1 MGVAGHTREGSP
13 RPHDRRD
20 TRGRDGDGSR
30 AGDDRPAEFRYG
42 AVFMLVFALV
52 VFLIVA
58 PTAEWSRGIALGLE
72 GTALVVAVA
81 TSRVR
86 PAARRRQARAAGLA
100 AIFMVVGVMS
110 GIVPVAVDFALGGAI
125 ALAIPMAL
133 AGGLM
138 RLVRDHG
145 VTLQAVAGTLA
156 IYLLVG
162 LLFAWTISCISRIG
176 ATPYFAQGGTDS
188 MGRRVYFSFTVL
200 TTTGFGDLTPARPVG
215 RALAVVEMLMG
226 QLYLVTVIGLVV
238 GNFAGRRRS

>member
-1 MGVAGHTREGSP
+1 MGAVGHTPEGSTRP
-13 RPHDRRD
+13 RARRD
-20 TRGRDGDGSR
+20 SGHPPDGGTPG
-30 AGDDRPAEFRYG
+30 GDDRPAEFRYG
-42 AVFMLVFALV
+42 AVFMLVLALV

-58 PTAEWSRGIALGLE
+58 PTTEWSRGIALAME

-86 PAARRRQARAAGLA
+86 WAARRRQARAAALA
-100 AIFMVVGVMS
+100 AIAVVVGVAS
-110 GIVPVAVDFALGGAI
+110 GVVPVAVDSALGGAI

-133 AGGLM
+133 TGGLL
-138 RLVRDHG
+138 RLVRDDG

-162 LLFAWTISCISRIG
+162 LLFAWAISFISRVG
-176 ATPYFAQGGTDS
+176 GTPYFAQAATDS

-200 TTTGFGDLTPARPVG
+200 TTTGFGDLTAATPVG
-215 RALAVVEMLMG
+215 RALAVVEMLVG